1 MEDKRELLLSYI
13 KANVA
18 PILVD
23 FISASDMQN
32 AVVLPANVD
41 RSELNG
47 HYEETEFV
55 PPLWYKELTENEGIK
70 FLIIDKIDSIE
81 KQEQPKF
88 CELLEQRKI
97 STFELPENCI
107 IIVTAN
113 KINKHTISEEIYSLT
128 AQI

>member
-23 FISASDMQN
+23 FISGSDMQN

-55 PPLWYKELTENEGIK
+55 PPLWYKELTENEDIK
-70 FLIIDKIDSIE
+70 LLIIDKIDSIE

>member
-23 FISASDMQN
+23 FISGSVMQN

-55 PPLWYKELTENEGIK
+55 PPLWYKELTENEGRK
-70 FLIIDKIDSIE
+70 LLIIDKIDSIE